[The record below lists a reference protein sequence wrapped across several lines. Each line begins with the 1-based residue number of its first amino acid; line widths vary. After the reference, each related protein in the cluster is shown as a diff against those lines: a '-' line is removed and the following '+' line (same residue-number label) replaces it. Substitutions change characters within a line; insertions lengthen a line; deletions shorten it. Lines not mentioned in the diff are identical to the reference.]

1 MTKETFM
8 SKGKI
13 IQTIGLIS
21 CALIIGIFLIKT
33 FSFFFDNFRIPLI
46 DLINNYL
53 SIFIVFIFLSLRHI
67 LVTTLKLDN
76 FKSTINLIIILQL
89 IILSLLFYMRFD
101 GNFERMKII
110 SIPWGISA
118 FIVLLL
124 NLWFFILILRIKRK
138 EITGLIYLKL
148 YALIAILITI
158 TRVVLSLIL
167 INSHIQYPF
176 FFNFI
181 EIVLVIP
188 YLSLC
193 VFLFLNFR
201 KLSIDKVVIETEDEL
216 DLQITK

>member
-1 MTKETFM
+1 M

>member
-1 MTKETFM
+1 
-8 SKGKI
+8 
-13 IQTIGLIS
+13 
-21 CALIIGIFLIKT
+21 
-33 FSFFFDNFRIPLI
+33 
-46 DLINNYL
+46 
-53 SIFIVFIFLSLRHI
+53 
-67 LVTTLKLDN
+67 
-76 FKSTINLIIILQL
+76 
-89 IILSLLFYMRFD
+89 MRFD